1 MTAHP
6 GRSHSAG
13 RPPVAQGRTV
23 GGRPSA
29 TGRLSP
35 VAIPVTQGVATL
47 SGTLP
52 DRMLVP
58 VTARTV
64 RAVEGVVD
72 IRLGLTHR

>member
-1 MTAHP
+1 
-6 GRSHSAG
+6 
-13 RPPVAQGRTV
+13 
-23 GGRPSA
+23 
-29 TGRLSP
+29 